1 MTHTTFDPRRRDA
14 LACIAVGL
22 AGGIVAP
29 RAFAAATT
37 SPASTAKAAPD
48 FTLRRLNGAN
58 LRLAE
63 QRGQVVMLNFW
74 ATWCAPCR
82 EEMPQLA
89 RLHEKYRAS
98 GFAVLAVN
106 LDDAQPK
113 AAAAAT
119 TMALPFPVLFDTDK
133 TVAKAYDVST
143 MPSSFFVDRD
153 GRMRHVHKG
162 YRAGDE
168 AAHEQ
173 VLRSLLKE

>member
-1 MTHTTFDPRRRDA
+1 M
-14 LACIAVGL
+14 
-22 AGGIVAP
+22 
-29 RAFAAATT
+29 
-37 SPASTAKAAPD
+37 
-48 FTLRRLNGAN
+48 NGPN

-63 QRGQVVMLNFW
+63 QRGQVVLLNFW
-74 ATWCAPCR
+74 ATWCSPCR

-106 LDDAQPK
+106 LDDVQQK
-113 AAAAAT
+113 AATAAT
-119 TMALPFPVLFDTDK
+119 SMGLPFPVLFDIDK

-153 GRMRHVHKG
+153 GRMRHAHKG

-168 AAHEQ
+168 AVHEQ
-173 VLRSLLKE
+173 VLRTLLKE